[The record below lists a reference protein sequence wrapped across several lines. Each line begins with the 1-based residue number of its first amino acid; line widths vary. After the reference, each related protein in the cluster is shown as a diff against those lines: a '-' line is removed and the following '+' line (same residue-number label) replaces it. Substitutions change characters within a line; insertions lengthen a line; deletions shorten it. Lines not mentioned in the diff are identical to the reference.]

1 MLLHDDSE
9 MHDRLELAFKERFP
23 SQALDKYRRSMKA
36 SARHEAQQAVDRDQ
50 TRRIVESARADAEL
64 IAALERDERHY
75 GPAPERTVRMERA
88 RKSRTEKLREVA
100 LRRNA
105 SVEPNQPYETLAEFV
120 LDSTGEYDPVDV
132 ELKIPKGQSLPD
144 ALLSVREEIAQCER
158 DIRNART
165 APLPLA
171 DATKR
176 IAEDVRRKARGLDVS
191 RTARIAP
198 DVIGIR
204 GLASTQ
210 GHVEFPSTS
219 VVHDGGGRTEV
230 SAGVELMCWL
240 FGDQIIK
247 KATAELEATYKD
259 KKPLSLAERSR
270 VIAEAES
277 RQLAA
282 ERREEKIVSALE
294 DAGHL
299 VHRRPLANP
308 LAVLGITRRA

>member
-9 MHDRLELAFKERFP
+9 MHDRLTVAFKKRFP

-75 GPAPERTVRMERA
+75 GPAPERTARMERA
-88 RKSRTEKLREVA
+88 RRSRTEKLREVA

-105 SVEPNQPYETLAEFV
+105 SVESNQPYETLAEFV
-120 LDSTGEYDPVDV
+120 LDSTGDYDAVDM

-158 DIRNART
+158 DIRNARA

-176 IAEDVRRKARGLDVS
+176 IAEDVRRKARGLNVS
-191 RTARIAP
+191 RTARISP

-204 GLASTQ
+204 GLASAQ

-247 KATAELEATYKD
+247 KAATELEATYKD

-277 RQLAA
+277 HQLAA

-299 VHRRPLANP
+299 VYRRPLANP
-308 LAVLGITRRA
+308 LAVLEIARRA